1 MKFKYYHSQK
11 IARVYVLR
19 YLLIRLE
26 KYVTKTAAVTIKKK
40 KKRVVLL
47 SAAKKKIQKRFAQ
60 SLSQTSNSGFNIK
73 IGLDH

>member
-40 KKRVVLL
+40 KKARGIIVCG
-47 SAAKKKIQKRFAQ
+47 KKKNPKTICTKFESDKQQRFQ
-60 SLSQTSNSGFNIK
+60 Y
-73 IGLDH
+73 

>member
-40 KKRVVLL
+40 KRVVLL
-47 SAAKKKIQKRFAQ
+47 SAAKKKSKND
-60 SLSQTSNSGFNIK
+60 LHK
-73 IGLDH
+73 V